1 MTWFLT
7 ALSIYGVW
15 LNINKR
21 RSSFLVWMATNF
33 CWSAVDY
40 YHGLYAQSALF
51 AVYFLL
57 ACYGLYEWRNHA

>member
-1 MTWFLT
+1 MTWILT

-21 RSSFLVWMATNF
+21 RSCFIVWACTNF
-33 CWSAVDY
+33 NWMIIDY

-57 ACYGLYEWRNHA
+57 AVWGLVEWGKE